1 MSTYKARVVTKQF
14 KIETRQHEL
23 FGLDLGEGPRRRDLG
38 PVSYTHLRA
47 HET

>member
-23 FGLDLGEGPRRRDLG
+23 FGDRKS
-38 PVSYTHLRA
+38 VV
-47 HET
+47 